1 MGVPVRWWVVV
12 SFALG
17 CAPAPDGPTP
27 RFDLAPARFF
37 DAPWPSD
44 LRRDDDGTIAWA
56 GFPDPIG
63 DGLLSQ
69 WIAFGEDQVGFGTNA
84 PIYVGFD
91 GPLDLTRLPDPAAS
105 IADDA
110 ALFLLDVDPRS
121 PTWGA
126 RVPVVWRVA
135 TTPTAYEDVD
145 LLAVAPLPGFPL
157 RPHTTYALVVTT
169 RLAQPSPTLAV
180 LWEEAGYAALRDAL
194 TFHGTRPDEVAVA
207 TVFTT
212 TDPTDEM
219 ARIADFLRYDVAPP
233 QLSLPLEWVA
243 ATPWYDVYRT
253 HYPTPRLT
261 HGVRPYLTDGGGFR
275 FAADGDPLVEGWD
288 DLRLAVCVP
297 KDRTAPPPAGYP
309 VALTQHGTGGDF
321 LSHCDLQGYPEE
333 IAAQLAREGIVTL
346 GIDQPLHGTRDGGSP
361 SDLANFNVLN
371 PESGAANFRQGAAD
385 AIYLAHA
392 LAGAPTTFRLP
403 DGAPLSLDPARVLYF
418 GHSQGGITGA
428 IAAPFFGDDVQA
440 AVLSGAGGVLTITLE
455 VRKDPIDFA
464 ATFAS
469 LLGFQPDEALTPLH
483 PAMALVQTLSE
494 RTDPINYAP
503 YWFQRRAP
511 VRDAA
516 PLPVLLTSGTD
527 DAMTPYETALA
538 LGAAGG
544 LDLVAPAATASLA
557 HALAG
562 LRADRSTLS
571 DNATAWDGSAVTAGL
586 LQVRDGSHF
595 IVWESPDARDAY
607 RTFLATAAG
616 GAPVLAGPIP

>member
-1 MGVPVRWWVVV
+1 MRWCVVV

-44 LRRDDDGTIAWA
+44 LRRDDDGTIAWT
-56 GFPDPIG
+56 GFPDPVG

-69 WIAFGEDQVGFGTNA
+69 WIAYGEDQVGFGTNS

-91 GPLDLTRLPDPAAS
+91 GPLDLARLPDPAAS

-110 ALFLLDVDPRS
+110 SLFLVDVDATS
-121 PTWGA
+121 PMRGA
-126 RVPVVWRVA
+126 RVPIVWRVA

-157 RPHTTYALVVTT
+157 RPRTTYALVVTT
-169 RLAQPSPTLAV
+169 RLAKPSPTLAT
-180 LWEEAGYAALRDAL
+180 LWDDAGYAALREQL
-194 TFHGTRPDEVAVA
+194 TFLGTDADEVAVA

-212 TDPTDEM
+212 TDPLEEM
-219 ARIADFLRYDVAPP
+219 SRIADFLKNDVAPP
-233 QLSLPLEWVA
+233 QLSLPLERVA
-243 ATPWYDVYRT
+243 ETPWYDVYRT

-261 HGVRPYLTDGGGFR
+261 HGVRPYLTEGGGFL
-275 FAADGDPLVEGWD
+275 FAADGDPLIEGWD

-297 KDRTAPPPAGYP
+297 NDRGAPPADGYP
-309 VALTQHGTGGDF
+309 VAITQHGTGGDF
-321 LSHCDLQGYPEE
+321 LSHCDLSGYPEE

-371 PESGAANFRQGAAD
+371 PTSGAANFRQGAAD

-392 LAGAPTTFRLP
+392 LAGTPTTLRLP
-403 DGAPLSLDPARVLYF
+403 DGETLALDPARVLFF
-418 GHSQGGITGA
+418 GHSQGGLTGA
-428 IAAPFFGDDVQA
+428 LAAPFFGDDVQA

-464 ATFAS
+464 ATFSS
-469 LLGFQPDEALTPLH
+469 LLGFQPDETLSPLH

-511 VRDAA
+511 LRDAA
-516 PLPVLLTSGTD
+516 PLPVLLTSGTR

-544 LDLVAPAATASLA
+544 LEVVAPAATASLA
-557 HALAG
+557 HRLAG
-562 LRADRSTLS
+562 LRTDQVSLR
-571 DNATAWDGSAVTAGL
+571 DNAPAWDGSAVTAGL

-595 IVWESPDARDAY
+595 IVWESPDARDLY
-607 RTFLATAAG
+607 RTFLASAAAG
-616 GAPVLAGPIP
+616 APLLEGPTP